1 MGPSTLERGCSRTRT
16 LCRTIEPANKKGRRK
31 QKKEKLQE
39 DARCLFFLHGPA
51 SAASLNREKQAAK
64 VLKNKFPCQG
74 HSAATVTLAAARLV
88 AASRPVSTLLLLPA
102 ALTTATSLS
111 TAWPRRPAACM
122 VATRVD
128 DDLLKIEKNV
138 DQKSTEKLKQIYAPA
153 GGAKL
158 HPSPKRFKSSQDPEL
173 QRQRSSEHSAKIQR
187 RATSRVENAA

>member
-1 MGPSTLERGCSRTRT
+1 MAMGPSTLERGCSRTRA

-31 QKKEKLQE
+31 QKEEKLQE

-74 HSAATVTLAAARLV
+74 HSAATVRLAAASFV
-88 AASRPVSTLLLLPA
+88 PASRPVSTLLLPA
-102 ALTTATSLS
+102 ALTTATWLS

-128 DDLLKIEKNV
+128 DDLLKIEKKTWLKTQ
-138 DQKSTEKLKQIYAPA
+138 QKS
-153 GGAKL
+153 
-158 HPSPKRFKSSQDPEL
+158 
-173 QRQRSSEHSAKIQR
+173 
-187 RATSRVENAA
+187 